1 MPVEKLS
8 VSLPAALAARIDQV
22 AEEAGISRSALIQ
35 EAAAEYVAS
44 REAVDAERA
53 RRGQVDAA
61 LSGFEEIAAAWGADD
76 RAGLQYLDDLRA
88 NDGVESP
95 VEGSDRA

>member
-8 VSLPAALAARIDQV
+8 ISLPAPLAGRIDAL

-44 REAVDAERA
+44 RDAVDAERA
-53 RRGQVDAA
+53 RRGQVGAA
-61 LSGFEEIAAAWGADD
+61 LTGFDEIADAWGADD
-76 RAGLQYLDDLRA
+76 RPGLQYLDDLREGA
-88 NDGVESP
+88 GAEPP
-95 VEGSDRA
+95 VEDRGRA